1 MSAFGRRFDMVE
13 LAGVADGAAIDLV
26 ETARDLE
33 VYSEIGWA
41 GPTATFEDRV
51 MAAIAAEPAPRL
63 RAELGPIATLFE
75 AWRLAWSGGRPVA
88 IRAQAL
94 ALVVTA
100 VVALVAVGSLGVVA
114 ASRLLA
120 PDILPPT
127 IEQSPVPTPSPS
139 PTPLDS
145 EKPTPTPTAT
155 PDPAT
160 KQTPRP
166 TPIEPEGPAG
176 TDDHGGSG
184 GSGGDDGGAGRSGEP
199 RDDDG
204 GSGSP
209 GGGEDSGTGS
219 GGGVSLGSPEAPEQT
234 D

>member
-1 MSAFGRRFDMVE
+1 MSEFGRRFDMVE
-13 LAGVADGAAIDLV
+13 LAGVADGAVIDLV

-33 VYSEIGWA
+33 VYADIGWG

-51 MAAIAAEPAPRL
+51 MAAIAGEPAPRL

-75 AWRLAWSGGRPVA
+75 AWRLAWSGGRPLA

-100 VVALVAVGSLGVVA
+100 VVALVAVGSLGIVA

-120 PDILPPT
+120 PDIPPPT

-139 PTPLDS
+139 PTPRES
-145 EKPTPTPTAT
+145 ETPTPTAT

-166 TPIEPEGPAG
+166 TPIEPERSAG
-176 TDDHGGSG
+176 TDDRGGSG
-184 GSGGDDGGAGRSGEP
+184 GSGGDDGGGGGSGEP
-199 RDDDG
+199 REDDG
-204 GSGSP
+204 VSGSP

-219 GGGVSLGSPEAPEQT
+219 GGGVSLGNPEAPE
-234 D
+234 